1 MGISYQTKL
10 NVLFINFK
18 IFKPQATFLNEM
30 RSYYKTTKTFIMKK
44 TITYLSILLL
54 SGGVFYE
61 MYSNLNGASS
71 QTPAPGEVTCSQAR
85 CHGSGNG
92 ENSSG
97 GLADNAGGGS
107 VVISGI
113 GGTYI
118 PGTVYHMTV
127 TVNQLGAQRFGFN
140 CEALDASN
148 GNAGTLTITQAG
160 TWLRSGINGTRQGV
174 SQGHSGVSGP
184 TAGTGT
190 DLFNFYFDW
199 TAPATSVGPV
209 TFYASGVA
217 VNFSGLNDSGDE
229 VYSTSLN
236 VNPTTATAAQILISR
251 TSFNFP
257 SFYSLPSTVG
267 NMQVFWA
274 AGQSLTGNLTASVTG
289 TQFQIATTAAGPWAT
304 SIPLTATSGVVNG
317 TPIYVQYTG
326 PATGT
331 QTGTV
336 TVSGGG
342 ATSKSIPLSG
352 VVRTGATAPS
362 ITTPTPTAINFGTVS
377 VGGGNTTPQT
387 FTFTTANP
395 VSQLTITASAG
406 FEISGSPTYDY
417 ETTISPALVGIGFTS
432 SLNVRLKNPQTAG
445 TYTGSVTMAMAGA
458 TTQTVSLTANATLP
472 AQLVLASTDHLNLFT
487 SNPGSPSATQTLSV
501 NGTGLT
507 STLDVIAPTNFEV
520 SLSAAS
526 GFSSS
531 VSIAPTGGTVAATII
546 YARYNNAAA
555 GLDAGTITVG
565 STGAVNQNIFVNGD
579 CFGSAMEI
587 KNSSNKE
594 NSVAIFPNPSTGI
607 AYVKTSNLTNNLF
620 VTVLDVNGKT
630 VIMERINS
638 ENEKLDL
645 SNHPAGIYF
654 VGVLDAN
661 MNIIGRQKLVI
672 TK

>member
-1 MGISYQTKL
+1 
-10 NVLFINFK
+10 
-18 IFKPQATFLNEM
+18 
-30 RSYYKTTKTFIMKK
+30 MKK

-54 SGGVFYE
+54 SSGIFYE

-71 QTPAPGEVTCSQAR
+71 QTTAPGEVTCSQSG

-160 TWLRSGINGTRQGV
+160 TWLRAGINGTRQGV
-174 SQGHSGVSGP
+174 SQGHSGSSGP

-190 DLFNFYFDW
+190 DTFDFYFDW
-199 TAPATSVGPV
+199 TAPASSVGPV
-209 TFYASGVA
+209 TFYASGLA

-229 VYSTSLN
+229 VYSTSLT

-251 TSFNFP
+251 TGFNFP
-257 SFYSLPSTVG
+257 SFYSLPSTIG
-267 NMQVFWA
+267 NMQVFWV
-274 AGQSLTGNLTASVTG
+274 AGQSLTGNLTTSVTG
-289 TQFQIATTAAGPWAT
+289 TQFQIATTSSGPWVT
-304 SIPLTATSGVVNG
+304 SIPLTATGGVING

-326 PATGT
+326 LASGT

-342 ATSKSIPLSG
+342 AASKSIPLSG
-352 VVRTGATAPS
+352 VVRTGATAPT
-362 ITTPTPTAINFGTVS
+362 INTPTPTVLNFGTVN
-377 VGGGNTTPQT
+377 VGGGPSPTMTVAISYT
-387 FTFTTANP
+387 NP
-395 VSQLTITASAG
+395 VAPATITLPAG
-406 FEISGSPTYDY
+406 YEISTVPSYDFHNSL
-417 ETTISPALVGIGFTS
+417 TTNFVGIGFTITGY
-432 SLNVRLKNPQTAG
+432 VRLRNPQTAG
-445 TYTGSVTMAMAGA
+445 TYSGNMTITMPGA
-458 TTQTVSLTANATLP
+458 TTQSVALSATATLP
-472 AQLVLASTDHLNLFT
+472 AQLVLTSTDHLNLFT

-520 SLSAAS
+520 SLSAAN

-531 VSIAPTGGTVAATII
+531 VSITPTGGTVASTTI

-555 GLDAGTITVG
+555 GLDAGTITAG
-565 STGAVNQNIFVNGD
+565 SAGAVDQNIFVNGD
-579 CFGSAMEI
+579 CFGSPMEI
-587 KNSSNKE
+587 KNNNNKE
-594 NSVAIFPNPSTGI
+594 NGTAIFPNPSSGI
-607 AYVKTSNLTNNLF
+607 AYVKTSNQTGNLF
-620 VTVLDVNGKT
+620 VTVLDINGKT
-630 VIMERINS
+630 VLMDRINS
-638 ENEKLDL
+638 ENQKLDL
-645 SNHPAGIYF
+645 SNHPAGIYL

-661 MNIIGRQKLVI
+661 LNIINRQKLVV